1 MCCKDLWYLE
11 VTKPLYAV
19 KVALVRAS
27 THALELSW
35 TATTFA
41 AAYVLQIQKIET
53 AQVTATKLSQI
64 PAQQSVATDSNDT
77 ESAKSQISVIHLGAQ
92 TGVQSVSGVTKA
104 AIEQTTVQ
112 SVQLPNPVKTVV
124 SHTVS
129 ALATSTASTVQVQ
142 PQISIISSTA
152 TGATGGLLQKLRGS
166 ASSNKIATG
175 STVLSAAAGTEPTL
189 AVRVATSVAPSG
201 SIVLNPQTTASS
213 TPTSSLR
220 IVPSITSG
228 TTGHGAG
235 QTLRLAATYSNSP
248 SNASSS
254 GSTSTTTTILKTAQ
268 SSTTVQKSGSTTAAA
283 GGATG
288 TTSTLGGKQYFIQ
301 KPLTL
306 APNVQL
312 QFVKTTSG
320 GMAVQ
325 TLPKVNFNLA
335 KGSGT
340 GQAISVSNQQL
351 SQGSTQIQVRQVGR
365 DGFIHIKT
373 LNAKII
379 LFSHRFPP
387 AAKVL

>member
-41 AAYVLQIQKIET
+41 AGYVLQIQKIEQ
-53 AQVTATKLSQI
+53 AQVTATKPSQTTV
-64 PAQQSVATDSNDT
+64 QQSVATSAVDSNDT
-77 ESAKSQISVIHLGAQ
+77 ESTKSQISVIHLGAQ
-92 TGVQSVSGVTKA
+92 TGVQPAVTGVSKA
-104 AIEQTTVQ
+104 AIDQTTPSV
-112 SVQLPNPVKTVV
+112 VQLPNAVKTVV
-124 SHTVS
+124 SHAAS
-129 ALATSTASTVQVQ
+129 ALTTSTASTVQVQ

-152 TGATGGLLQKLRGS
+152 TGAATGGLLQKLRGN
-166 ASSNKIATG
+166 ASSNKITTA
-175 STVLSAAAGTEPTL
+175 STVSTAEPTV
-189 AVRVATSVAPSG
+189 AVRVTTSVAPSG
-201 SIVLNPQTTASS
+201 SIVLNPQTTASTASS
-213 TPTSSLR
+213 TSTTSLR
-220 IVPSITSG
+220 FVPSITSG
-228 TTGHGAG
+228 AAG

-248 SNASSS
+248 SNANSSNTS
-254 GSTSTTTTILKTAQ
+254 STSTTTTILKTAQ
-268 SSTTVQKSGSTTAAA
+268 SSVTVQKSGTTTSTAG

-335 KGSGT
+335 KGSAA
-340 GQAISVSNQQL
+340 GQAISVCNQQL
-351 SQGSTQIQVRQVGR
+351 AQGPTQIQVRQSY
-365 DGFIHIKT
+365 
-373 LNAKII
+373 LNQN
-379 LFSHRFPP
+379 
-387 AAKVL
+387 

>member
-41 AAYVLQIQKIET
+41 AAYVLQIQKIEQ
-53 AQVTATKLSQI
+53 AQATATKPSQT
-64 PAQQSVATDSNDT
+64 AVQQSIAAAAADSNDT

-92 TGVQSVSGVTKA
+92 TGVQSAVTGVSKA
-104 AIEQTTVQ
+104 AIDQTAQ
-112 SVQLPNPVKTVV
+112 SVVQLPNAAKTVV
-124 SHTVS
+124 S
-129 ALATSTASTVQVQ
+129 ALTTSSASTVQVQ

-152 TGATGGLLQKLRGS
+152 TGAATGGLLQKLRGN
-166 ASSNKIATG
+166 ASSNKITTASSVSTG
-175 STVLSAAAGTEPTL
+175 EPTV
-189 AVRVATSVAPSG
+189 AVRVATSVAPSSIG
-201 SIVLNPQTTASS
+201 SIVLNPQTQATASTAASS
-213 TPTSSLR
+213 TSTTSLR
-220 IVPSITSG
+220 FVPSITSG
-228 TTGHGAG
+228 AAG

-248 SNASSS
+248 SSSA
-254 GSTSTTTTILKTAQ
+254 STSTTTTILKTAQ
-268 SSTTVQKSGSTTAAA
+268 SSVTVQKSGTTTTTTMAG

-312 QFVKTTSG
+312 QFVKTSSG

-325 TLPKVNFNLA
+325 TMPKVNFNLA
-335 KGSGT
+335 KGSAA
-340 GQAISVSNQQL
+340 GQAISVCNQQL
-351 SQGSTQIQVRQVGR
+351 AQGSTQIQVGR
-365 DGFIHIKT
+365 ECY
-373 LNAKII
+373 LNQN
-379 LFSHRFPP
+379 
-387 AAKVL
+387 